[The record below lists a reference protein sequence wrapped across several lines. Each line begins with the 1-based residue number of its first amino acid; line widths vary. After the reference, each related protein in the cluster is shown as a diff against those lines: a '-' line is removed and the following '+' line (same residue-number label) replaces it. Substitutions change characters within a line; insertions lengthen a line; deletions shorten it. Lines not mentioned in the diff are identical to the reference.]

1 MKTYL
6 IPIIALGLLC
16 SCNNDNNKPEDST
29 EAAEDANDVKFDKD
43 SHEKDAEFAVKAAD
57 GGMFEVAAADLALSK
72 TTNADVK
79 ALAEMMK
86 KDHSAANTELKAMAA
101 SKNITLPD
109 SMSNDKQDMMEKLRE
124 KSGAD
129 FDKEYVDMMVDD
141 HDKDIQLF
149 NKESMD
155 GTDKEIRDWAAQK
168 LPTLRHHYDMAKETK
183 DKLK

>member
-6 IPIIALGLLC
+6 IPILALGLLC
-16 SCNNDNNKPEDST
+16 SCDNDNNKPEDST
-29 EAAEDANDVKFDKD
+29 EAAHDANDVKFDKD

-57 GGMFEVAAADLALSK
+57 GGMFEVEAADLALSK

-86 KDHSAANTELKAMAA
+86 KDHSTANTELKALAA
-101 SKNITLPD
+101 TKKITLPD
-109 SMSNDKQDMMEKLRE
+109 SLSEDKMDKIEKLRE

-129 FDKEYVDMMVDD
+129 FDKAYVDMMVDD

-155 GTDKEIRDWAAQK
+155 GTEQDIRNWAAQK